1 MNNTPDLP
9 LAGCSIVITRP
20 LDQAQ
25 TLADLVRQ
33 SGGEPILF
41 PLLEIV
47 PVQDYRDF
55 DAVIDRLDD
64 FDWAIF
70 ISSNAVQHGMSRLL
84 ARRNLPQKL
93 RYAAVGPIT
102 AAELACFGV
111 HEVLTPVDR
120 FDSESLL
127 NLTEMKAVA
136 GKRCVIFRGVG
147 GRDLLAKTLSD
158 RGAEVVFAECYRR
171 ANPNP
176 DHERLAKLWENN
188 QLQAMVVT
196 SSEALRNL
204 LDLAGDAA
212 WLKAT
217 PIFVNHPRI
226 AETASTQGLRAIT
239 ASAPGDPGMLATLE
253 TYFKDHERN

>member
-9 LAGCSIVITRP
+9 LANRGIVITRP

-25 TLADLVRQ
+25 TLANLVRQ
-33 SGGEPILF
+33 AGGEPILF

-47 PVQDYRDF
+47 PVRDFSNF
-55 DAVIDRLDD
+55 DAVIDRLDA

-84 ARRNLPQKL
+84 TQRRLPQGL
-93 RYAAVGPIT
+93 RYATVGPVT
-102 AAELACFGV
+102 AAQLAGFGV
-111 HEVLTPVDR
+111 HEVLTPADR

-127 NLTEMKAVA
+127 NLPDMQAVA

-147 GRDLLAKTLSD
+147 GRDLLAKTLVE
-158 RGAEVVFAECYRR
+158 RGAEVAFAECYQRI
-171 ANPNP
+171 NPSIDPQPLASLWDSN
-176 DHERLAKLWENN
+176 RLH
-188 QLQAMVVT
+188 AMVVT

-204 LDLAGDAA
+204 LHLAAGAA

-226 AETASTQGLRAIT
+226 AETAEAQGLRAIT
-239 ASAPGDPGMLATLE
+239 AGTPGDAGMLATLE
-253 TYFKDHERN
+253 MYFEKS